1 MARTV
6 SGEAE
11 KRGGG
16 GIAQGKR
23 KSGVGAAGGAA
34 GAPMT
39 ARGEG
44 GQSRERKKTSHFQF
58 ESSHVLF
65 SQKTAKS
72 KEKKISAVS
81 HRERQR
87 TYETKRRCAALTQ
100 EIANLKNVIKE
111 QKKMLR
117 KKEREMKKSN
127 SGQWPRINTCSD
139 IITLRVP
146 FQFVVALG
154 RRLLCM
160 SSDSIKGVYIGEL
173 HC

>member
-1 MARTV
+1 MQLCLQKMARTV
-6 SGEAE
+6 FGEVE

-16 GIAQGKR
+16 GIAKGKR
-23 KSGVGAAGGAA
+23 KSGVGGAA

-117 KKEREMKKSN
+117 KKDKEIQKS
-127 SGQWPRINTCSD
+127 
-139 IITLRVP
+139 
-146 FQFVVALG
+146 
-154 RRLLCM
+154 
-160 SSDSIKGVYIGEL
+160 K
-173 HC
+173 